1 MSEMEVTTASAS
13 RSGTSTASSSLSS
26 SSLNCTFL
34 GSLSSRRGRE
44 ILSQLCLQIAQQS
57 KLQHHFV
64 ERKDMDKITRQFF
77 NKSTKKALNRLHS
90 INFQKSPEQTMPLE
104 MKVFFVRDQLE
115 RIADE
120 QKVDNDLS
128 YEIITI
134 SGPQLIDFLLGTCG
148 GLFRTTPQT
157 SVGHEILGNVLK
169 RRRRGNNDSLLS
181 TKITSIQ
188 YNPRVNYYK
197 VWRMMHRRRLGKTY
211 QRTKYQQPRAGIIMT
226 KHQSPI
232 VCLRMYRGLLYSCS
246 LNGQVRFYQI
256 QTLNEHP
263 RHQPIFTPNGG
274 SQTLQVAHCKRFSGT
289 ILCIAG
295 FDQTVRLYRDH
306 PLHEPKGEI
315 TLAAP
320 VHCTAVKFH
329 ILMVGLGS
337 GEVAFIS
344 LKKMCVI
351 HTIKCSPYV
360 VSAVAATRDPDGRH
374 LLIASSF
381 DGAIVVISLLNE
393 QRRLTLT
400 GHTKSPRQLIVDSI
414 HHLLYSCSAD
424 KKIIVHNFL
433 NGAIIYEY
441 KEFEKAVTNI
451 AMNQQQHLL
460 IASSLDGL
468 IKIFNI
474 QTHELIQQLTTTT
487 SQSIISMIFKNNL
500 VYCGMES
507 GIIEVLQC
515 DINQVY
521 RCEYASC
528 RQPFSR
534 REDVFIHA
542 RLFHVQHSSTIQ
554 RCLWKQCMKWVP
566 LKKFSDHLRVHTD
579 NLILETKLESPSPST
594 VQTPMNSYG
603 FSSDSLITNYSSKT
617 VII

>member
-1 MSEMEVTTASAS
+1 MEVDD
-13 RSGTSTASSSLSS
+13 GTSGSGLPAMPSASSSSAV
-26 SSLNCTFL
+26 NCKFL
-34 GSLSSRRGRE
+34 GSLTSRRGRD
-44 ILSQLCLQIAQQS
+44 ILAQLCLQIAEKS

-64 ERKDMDKITRQFF
+64 ERKDMDKMARLLF
-77 NKSTKKALNRLHS
+77 NKSLKNKSNTLHS
-90 INFQKSPEQTMPLE
+90 NTLRKTSEQTVPFE
-104 MKVFFVRDQLE
+104 MKVFFVRDHLE
-115 RIADE
+115 KLSDE
-120 QKVDNDLS
+120 QNVDDDLS
-128 YEIITI
+128 YELITI
-134 SGPQLIDFLLGTCG
+134 SGPQLIDFLLGTCS
-148 GLFRTTPQT
+148 GLFRTTAR
-157 SVGHEILGNVLK
+157 SRVGPEILGNVLK
-169 RRRRGNNDSLLS
+169 RRRPGCDPLMSA
-181 TKITSIQ
+181 KINSIQ
-188 YNPRVNYYK
+188 YHPRVNYYK

-211 QRTKYQQPRAGIIMT
+211 QRTKYQQPRAGIITT

-256 QTLNEHP
+256 QTLSEHP
-263 RHQPIFTPNGG
+263 RHQAIFTPNGG
-274 SQTLQVAHCKRFSGT
+274 SQTLQVAHCKRFSST
-289 ILCIAG
+289 ILCVAG
-295 FDQTVRLYRDH
+295 FDQTVRLFRDH
-306 PLHEPKGEI
+306 PLHESKGEI

-381 DGAIVVISLLNE
+381 DGSIVVISLLNE

-400 GHTKSPRQLIVDSI
+400 GHTKSPRQLIVDST

-433 NGAIIYEY
+433 NGTIIYEY
-441 KEFEKAVTNI
+441 KDFEKAVTNI

-474 QTHELIQQLTTTT
+474 ETHELIQQLTTST
-487 SQSIISMIFKNNL
+487 SQSIISMIYKNNL

-521 RCEYASC
+521 RCEYANC

-566 LKKFSDHLRVHTD
+566 LKKFSDHLRAHTD
-579 NLILETKLESPSPST
+579 NLILETKQEPWAPSST
-594 VQTPMNSYG
+594 PTTPTDSYR
-603 FSSDSLITNYSSKT
+603 FSSNSLMTNYSSKT

>member
-1 MSEMEVTTASAS
+1 MSKTEPTNSSVQQNIVT
-13 RSGTSTASSSLSS
+13 SSLPSS
-26 SSLNCTFL
+26 VSCTFL
-34 GSLSSRRGRE
+34 GSLSSRRGRD
-44 ILSQLCLQIAQQS
+44 ILSQLCLQIAQRS
-57 KLQHHFV
+57 NLRHHFV
-64 ERKDMDKITRQFF
+64 ERKDMDNINRQFF
-77 NKSTKKALNRLHS
+77 NKSMKKMVNHSRLV
-90 INFQKSPEQTMPLE
+90 NLQQQQSPYDQSQPFE
-104 MKVFFVRDQLE
+104 MKVFYVRDQLE
-115 RIADE
+115 RISNK
-120 QKVDNDLS
+120 QKVDDDQSCDL
-128 YEIITI
+128 ITI
-134 SGPQLIDFLLGTCG
+134 SGQQLIDFLLGTCS
-148 GLFRTTPQT
+148 GLFRTTARST
-157 SVGHEILGNVLK
+157 VGAEILGNVLK
-169 RRRRGNNDSLLS
+169 RRRVGTHSFLAP
-181 TKITSIQ
+181 KVTSIQ
-188 YNPRVNYYK
+188 YYPPVNYYK
-197 VWRMMHRRRLGKTY
+197 VWRIMHRRRLGKTH
-211 QRTKYQQPRAGIIMT
+211 QRTKYQQPRPGIMT
-226 KHQSPI
+226 TNHQSPI
-232 VCLRMYRGLLYSCS
+232 VCLRMYRGILYSCS

-256 QTLNEHP
+256 QTLTEHP

-274 SQTLQVAHCKRFSGT
+274 TQTLQVAHCKRFGGT
-289 ILCIAG
+289 ILCVAG

-306 PLHEPKGEI
+306 PSHEPKGEI
-315 TLAAP
+315 MLAAP

-381 DGAIVVISLLNE
+381 DGSIVVISLLNE
-393 QRRLTLT
+393 QRRLTLS
-400 GHTKSPRQLIVDSI
+400 GHTKSPRQLIVDST

-424 KKIIVHNFL
+424 KKIVVHNFL
-433 NGAIIYEY
+433 NGTIIYEY
-441 KEFEKAVTNI
+441 NEFEKAVTNI

-468 IKIFNI
+468 IKIFNT
-474 QTHELIQQLTTTT
+474 QTHELIQQLTTST
-487 SQSIISMIFKNNL
+487 SQSIISMIYKNNL

-507 GIIEVLQC
+507 GTIEVLQC

-554 RCLWKQCMKWVP
+554 RCLWKHCMKWVP
-566 LKKFSDHLRVHTD
+566 LKKFGDHLRTHTE
-579 NLILETKLESPSPST
+579 NLVLEIKQESPAPISIPT
-594 VQTPMNSYG
+594 TYG
-603 FSSDSLITNYSSKT
+603 FTSDSSITNFSTKT
-617 VII
+617 LVM